1 VRVPERREQ
10 PFGELE
16 HVVTGAPTAAEVATC
31 CPLCVSRCGA
41 RATVANGTFTL
52 GRDPSHPTGK
62 ALCVKGKAAPE
73 ITAHPDR
80 LRYPMKRTAPRGA
93 PDPGWQ
99 RITWDEALDTVA
111 ERLRGL
117 ARDHGPESVVFSSVS
132 PSTSA
137 IVDCVDWIQRLQR
150 AYGSPNLVTSMELC
164 GWGRYLASL
173 YTYGASVPGEYMPD
187 LDRAGCILFWGYN
200 PVVSRLAHATATRAA
215 LRRGAKL
222 VVVDPRRAGLAA
234 KADPWLR
241 VRPGT
246 DAALALAITNVMI
259 ERGWYDEPFVRR
271 WTNGPLLV
279 RTDTGRLL
287 RAGDLA
293 TAGDPGHHVAW
304 DEVAGQ
310 PVVLDPTARGSD
322 VDDHS
327 RLACTG
333 TIEVPTVDGA
343 VACRP
348 AFDLVAEECRSVSP
362 AVAEEVTGV
371 PAADIE
377 RTARMLW
384 EHRPVAFYTWS
395 GLEQH
400 SGTTQI
406 IRAVNLLYALTGC
419 LDVPGG
425 NVLFT
430 PVPTKP
436 VAGSEL
442 LDPSQRAKAI
452 GVGDRP
458 LGPAR
463 FEFVTGEDFYTAA
476 LDGRPYRARGLVS
489 FGSNLLL
496 AHGDS
501 ARGRE
506 ALRALEFHVHLDL
519 FPTPT
524 AESADIVLPVTAAF
538 EAEGL
543 KVGFEVSQEA
553 QSLVQL
559 RAPLVAPVGEARSD
573 IEIIFD
579 LATRLGLG
587 EQFFDGDVEAGLAH
601 HLEPSG
607 VSLRQLRDDPAGV
620 RLPLETR
627 HRKYAVA
634 DEDGVP
640 AGFDTPTGRIELYV
654 EDFLEVAQ
662 PPVPTFTEPLLSPRS
677 RPDLAGEFP
686 LVLTCAKALPF
697 CETQHRQVAALRR
710 HAPDPQVELHPDTAD
725 RRGIAEGD
733 WVEIATPRGSVRA
746 RARLNDTLAAGVVC
760 GQHGWFEPCEELGLP
775 GHPPFGP
782 GSANLNLVLSQTP
795 SDPISG
801 SSPLRAQVCEVKRLT
816 GDQAPPGEGGD
827 GRVSVP
833 SRTGAPAPAIR

>member
-1 VRVPERREQ
+1 MTE
-10 PFGELE
+10 
-16 HVVTGAPTAAEVATC
+16 APTATEVSTY

-41 RATVANGTFTL
+41 RATVTDGTFTL

-80 LRYPMKRTAPRGA
+80 LRYPMRRTAPKGA
-93 PDPGWQ
+93 PDPGWRQ
-99 RITWDEALDTVA
+99 ISWEEALDTVA
-111 ERLRGL
+111 ARLRGL
-117 ARDHGPESVVFSSVS
+117 ARDHGPEAVTFSSVS

-137 IVDCVDWIQRLQR
+137 IVDCVEWIQRLQR

-173 YTYGASVPGEYMPD
+173 YTYGASVPGQYMPD
-187 LDRAGCILFWGYN
+187 LDRAECILFWGYN
-200 PVVSRLAHATATRAA
+200 PLVSRLAHATATRAA

-259 ERGWYDEPFVRR
+259 ERGWYDEAFVRR

-279 RTDTGRLL
+279 RTDTGCLL
-287 RAGDLA
+287 RASDLA
-293 TAGDPGHHVAW
+293 AAGDPGHHVAW
-304 DEVAGQ
+304 DVAGQ
-310 PVVLDPTARGSD
+310 PVVVDPAARGSD
-322 VDDHS
+322 VDDHG
-327 RLACTG
+327 RLLLLG
-333 TIEVPTVDGA
+333 TVEVPIIDGVVD
-343 VACRP
+343 CRP
-348 AFDLVAEECRSVSP
+348 AFDLVAEQCRTMSP
-362 AVAEEVTGV
+362 AVAEEITDV
-371 PAADIE
+371 PAREIE
-377 RTARMLW
+377 RTAQLLW

-406 IRAVNLLYALTGC
+406 IRAVNVLYALTGC
-419 LDVPGG
+419 LDAPGG

-430 PVPTKP
+430 PVPTNP
-436 VAGSEL
+436 IAGSEL

-452 GVGDRP
+452 GVSDRP

-476 LDGRPYRARGLVS
+476 LEGRPYRARGLVS
-489 FGSNLLL
+489 FGSNLLM

-501 ARGRE
+501 ARGRD
-506 ALRALEFHVHLDL
+506 ALRALDFHVHLDM
-519 FPTPT
+519 FMTPT
-524 AESADIVLPVTAAF
+524 AEQADVVLPVTGAF

-543 KVGFEVSQEA
+543 KVGFEVSQDAE
-553 QSLVQL
+553 SLVQL
-559 RAPLVAPVGEARSD
+559 RAPLVPPVGEARPD

-587 EQFFDGDVEAGLAH
+587 EHFFGGDVEAGWTH

-607 VSLRQLRDDPAGV
+607 VTLRQLRDDTAGV

-627 HRKYAVA
+627 HRKYAMPG
-634 DEDGVP
+634 DDGVP
-640 AGFDTPTGRIELYV
+640 AGFDTETGRIELYV
-654 EDFLEVAQ
+654 EAFLDVGQ
-662 PPVPTFTEPLLSPRS
+662 PPVPAFTEPVLSPRS
-677 RPDLAGEFP
+677 RPDLAGRFP
-686 LVLTCAKALPF
+686 LVLTCAKSLHF
-697 CETQHRQVAALRR
+697 CETQHRQVASLRR
-710 HAPDPQVELHPDTAD
+710 HAPDPEVELHPATAA

-733 WVEIATPRGSVRA
+733 WAEIATPKGSVLA
-746 RARLNDTLAAGVVC
+746 RATLDATLAPGVVC

-801 SSPLRAQVCEVKRLT
+801 SSPLRAQICEVRRVT
-816 GDQAPPGEGGD
+816 VQARSP
-827 GRVSVP
+827 R
-833 SRTGAPAPAIR
+833 